1 MSNLVREFRIAIPQD
16 QLDDLKQ
23 RLANTRWPEEETV
36 PDWRQGAPLSAVKSL
51 CDYWLHHYDWRRC
64 ESRLNGFPQY
74 QTEIDGLDI
83 HFLHIR
89 SPHADALPLIIT
101 HGWPGSVVEFLD
113 VIEPLTNPTAHGG
126 SAEDAFHL
134 VIPSLPG
141 YGFSA
146 KPRRNGWNLDR
157 IARAWI
163 ELMARLGYDH
173 FVAQGGDWGSGV
185 CTAIGNLMPSSCRAI
200 HLNMALVQPGAED
213 LDTELTPAEQKS
225 LADMKTYYRHES
237 GYAKQQSTRPQTI
250 GYGLVDSPVALA
262 AWIYE
267 KFHGWTDNRGAPE
280 DALSRDQMLDNIMLH
295 WLPATGASAAR
306 LYWES
311 MHDMMGKPMEMPV
324 GVSIFPRELFRPSRR
339 WVEKVYPNL
348 IYWNETEKGGH
359 FAALEQPALFVK
371 EVRACFR
378 NVRDKKSNHLN
389 RP

>member
-359 FAALEQPALFVK
+359 FAAFEQPALFVK

>member
-126 SAEDAFHL
+126 SAEDALHL

-157 IARAWI
+157 IACAWI

-359 FAALEQPALFVK
+359 FAAFEQPALFVK